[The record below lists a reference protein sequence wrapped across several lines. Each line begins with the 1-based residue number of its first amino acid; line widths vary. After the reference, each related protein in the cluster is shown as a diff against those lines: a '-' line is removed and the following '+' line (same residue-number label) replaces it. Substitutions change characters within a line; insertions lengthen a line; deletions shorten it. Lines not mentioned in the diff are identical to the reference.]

1 MCSPTGSPR
10 GIVGGAQIGYNW
22 QVNSF
27 VLGAVTDFQAA
38 DIHASG
44 TGVVAPIF
52 ITPSTQS
59 LSQKLD
65 FLGTVRGKVGA
76 AFNNVMIYGTGGY
89 AYGRV
94 KSSITF
100 DATPIFFSG
109 TSSDWHSGWAAGVG
123 GEYGVGPWS
132 FGLEYLHY
140 DLGRAAVTGVS
151 GPPGGPFPGASLTAN
166 QRVAGDIVRATLN
179 YRFGGPGPVV
189 AKY

>member
-1 MCSPTGSPR
+1 
-10 GIVGGAQIGYNW
+10 
-22 QVNSF
+22 
-27 VLGAVTDFQAA
+27 
-38 DIHASG
+38 
-44 TGVVAPIF
+44 
-52 ITPSTQS
+52 
-59 LSQKLD
+59 
-65 FLGTVRGKVGA
+65 
-76 AFNNVMIYGTGGY
+76 MIYGTGGY

-100 DATPIFFSG
+100 DATPTNQVFFSG
-109 TSSDWHSGWAAGVG
+109 TSSDWRSGWAAGVG

-151 GPPGGPFPGASLTAN
+151 APPGVPFPGAGLTAS

-189 AKY
+189 QKY